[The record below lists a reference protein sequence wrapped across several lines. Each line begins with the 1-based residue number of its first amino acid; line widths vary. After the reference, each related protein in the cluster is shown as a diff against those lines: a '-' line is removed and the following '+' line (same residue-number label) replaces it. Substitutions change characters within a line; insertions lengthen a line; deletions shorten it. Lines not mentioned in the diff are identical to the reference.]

1 MNSNLQSIEQ
11 FLTTVILHKYLTSII
26 IDEYNRQVNS
36 NKCETE

>member
-1 MNSNLQSIEQ
+1 MNSNLQFIEQ
-11 FLTTVILHKYLTSII
+11 FLTTVHEYLTSII